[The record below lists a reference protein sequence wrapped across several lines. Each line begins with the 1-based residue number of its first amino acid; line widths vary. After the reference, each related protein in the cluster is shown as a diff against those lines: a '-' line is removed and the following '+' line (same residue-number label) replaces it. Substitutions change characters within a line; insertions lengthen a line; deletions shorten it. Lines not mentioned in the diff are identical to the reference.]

1 MAKVSSKPLSQVLV
15 EAIVDAVGDHPSV
28 PAENRSAWRA
38 VGPRLV
44 QEAIRSV
51 LGCDSVQLTGWVIVP
66 TERLAR
72 RERILRALEAGEP
85 PARIASRELVS
96 VRWVRKLRQ
105 DTGGTA
111 AP

>member
-1 MAKVSSKPLSQVLV
+1 VGQVSNPLAQVLV
-15 EAIVDAVGDHPSV
+15 DAIVRAVAEHPIV
-28 PAENRSAWRA
+28 PPENRAAFYA

-44 QEAIRSV
+44 QEAIQRV
-51 LGCDSVQLTGWVIVP
+51 LGCDRVTLTGWVIVP

-85 PARIASRELVS
+85 PARIASREVVS

-105 DTGGTA
+105 ELCGTVDG
-111 AP
+111 